1 MPPGALVYRNPVL
14 RTALFYRNP
23 KKSLGEPR
31 GLEYLAE
38 KYPPSEIPSGV
49 VKTAHPSAN
58 NDKVCTGNNKMNRA
72 YPVALVE
79 G

>member
-14 RTALFYRNP
+14 RTALFYRNS

-31 GLEYLAE
+31 GLEYLAK
-38 KYPPSEIPSGV
+38 KYPPSKIPSGV
-49 VKTAHPSAN
+49 VKAAHPSAN
-58 NDKVCTGNNKMNRA
+58 NDKVCTDNNKMNRA
-72 YPVALVE
+72 YPMVLIE

>member
-1 MPPGALVYRNPVL
+1 M
-14 RTALFYRNP
+14 
-23 KKSLGEPR
+23 EH
-31 GLEYLAE
+31 LAE

-49 VKTAHPSAN
+49 VKAAHPSVN
-58 NDKVCTGNNKMNRA
+58 NDKSCTDNNKMNRA